1 MLYKHLGRGSS
12 QVTKFYFGTISPHLN
27 QVWGWASVAVSE
39 RKRMQLLSQT
49 LLQAIRVFP
58 TTTRWEGQTVRKL
71 IEYLGVQWHRW
82 HPCNSCRGRWDC
94 PHSWHRLQCPPH
106 QQWWVGANFHFLLL
120 LFTSHFLLSLLTFTF
135 YSHFHF
141 HFWQFLERSV
151 HRCGGWGHMLG
162 DEGGAFWI
170 AHKACKVKLLDI
182 LETFKIKSCKVNL
195 LTF

>member
-106 QQWWVGANFHFLLL
+106 QQWWVGANFYFLLL
-120 LFTSHFLLSLLTFTF
+120 LLTFTFHFLLSLLTVFGKVC
-135 YSHFHF
+135 SSMRGLGAHA
-141 HFWQFLERSV
+141 W
-151 HRCGGWGHMLG
+151 GWGR
-162 DEGGAFWI
+162 
-170 AHKACKVKLLDI
+170 CLLDCSQGLQGESFGHFGHI
-182 LETFKIKSCKVNL
+182 QNW
-195 LTF
+195 